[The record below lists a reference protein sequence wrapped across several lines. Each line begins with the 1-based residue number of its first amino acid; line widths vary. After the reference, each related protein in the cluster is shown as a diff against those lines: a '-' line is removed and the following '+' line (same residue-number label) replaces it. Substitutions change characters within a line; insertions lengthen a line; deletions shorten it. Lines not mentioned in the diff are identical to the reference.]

1 MSAHVP
7 PWKRKAAETTGASPS
22 AVPSSVGLP
31 YKRNEDPS
39 YSLTD
44 IVDHLGGRK
53 MGTINLF
60 SYGPPP
66 TVQKSVKEMLQEERE
81 KEKAQRELEN
91 TPTASSSLSS
101 SDAGKSASSEVV
113 QEPHPHGHLI
123 SWIHIVP
130 DAHPLFLTEN
140 ELWFH
145 TNSDV
150 VVDHAENLGRPIPFF
165 GQPTYDASSELSLE
179 VSKNSQAPFYGYW

>member
-1 MSAHVP
+1 MSAYVP
-7 PWKRKAAETTGASPS
+7 PWKRKTAATTGTSSS
-22 AVPSSVGLP
+22 AGPSSVGLP

-44 IVDHLGGRK
+44 IVEHLGGRK

-60 SYGPPP
+60 SYGPPSIP
-66 TVQKSVKEMLQEERE
+66 KKSVKEMLQEERE
-81 KEKAQRELEN
+81 KEKAQRGLEN
-91 TPTASSSLSS
+91 TPTASSSLLN
-101 SDAGKSASSEVV
+101 SDASKSASTEVD

-130 DAHPLFLTEN
+130 DAHPLLLTEN

-165 GQPTYDASSELSLE
+165 GQPSYDASRGLSLE
-179 VSKNSQAPFYGYW
+179 VFKNTRAPFYGYW

>member
-1 MSAHVP
+1 MSAYVP
-7 PWKRKAAETTGASPS
+7 PWKRKAAVTTGASPS
-22 AVPSSVGLP
+22 AGPSSVGLP
-31 YKRNEDPS
+31 YKRNEGPG

-44 IVDHLGGRK
+44 IVEHLGGRK

-60 SYGPPP
+60 SYTPPP
-66 TVQKSVKEMLQEERE
+66 PVKKSVKEMLQEERE
-81 KEKAQRELEN
+81 KEKAQRALET
-91 TPTASSSLSS
+91 TPTASSSLLN
-101 SDAGKSASSEVV
+101 SDASKSASSEVA

-145 TNSDV
+145 TNSEV

-165 GQPTYDASSELSLE
+165 GQPTYGVNSELSPE
-179 VSKNSQAPFYGYW
+179 VSKNTRAPFYGYW